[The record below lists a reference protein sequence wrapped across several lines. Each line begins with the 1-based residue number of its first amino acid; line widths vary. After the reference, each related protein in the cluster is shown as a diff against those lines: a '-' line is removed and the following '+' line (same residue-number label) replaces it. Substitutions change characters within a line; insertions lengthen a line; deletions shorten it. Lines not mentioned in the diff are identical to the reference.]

1 MNSKLILGIVV
12 IIVLGAL
19 GWFFYSTSSTKSEQ
33 PAATTTKEE
42 SSTTSSAEVSE
53 ENIITYNDSGFG
65 PQSLTL
71 KSGESLTWVNNSS
84 RNVQVGSAL
93 HPTPTV
99 NQEITGNDF
108 VIELAPGESTK
119 VQLAK
124 TGEWGYHDHLRP
136 SMTGKIIV
144 Q

>member
-19 GWFFYSTSSTKSEQ
+19 GWFFYATSSTKSDQ
-33 PAATTTKEE
+33 PAATTTEE
-42 SSTTSSAEVSE
+42 SSATSSAEVSG
-53 ENIITYNDSGFG
+53 ENKITYNDYGFA
-65 PQSLTL
+65 PQSVTV
-71 KSGESLTWVNNSS
+71 KSGESITWVNDSI
-84 RNVQVGSAL
+84 RTVQVGSAL
-93 HPTPTV
+93 HPTHTV

-108 VIELAPGESTK
+108 VIELAPGESSK
-119 VQLAK
+119 VQLTK
-124 TGEWGYHDHLRP
+124 TGEWGYHDHLMS

>member
-19 GWFFYSTSSTKSEQ
+19 GWFFYATSSTKSDQ
-33 PAATTTKEE
+33 PAATTTEE
-42 SSTTSSAEVSE
+42 SSATSSAEVSG
-53 ENIITYNDSGFG
+53 ENKITYNDYGFA
-65 PQSLTL
+65 PQSVTV
-71 KSGESLTWVNNSS
+71 KSGESITWVNDSI
-84 RNVQVGSAL
+84 RTVQVGSAL
-93 HPTPTV
+93 HPTHTV

-108 VIELAPGESTK
+108 VIELAPGESSK
-119 VQLAK
+119 VQLTK

-136 SMTGKIIV
+136 SLTGKIIV